1 MTYLT
6 TDSMWPDYW
15 PSLKINDMRNTYWD
29 VQKEK
34 KIFYNQTNECFKIG
48 KPKKERPGEILQ
60 IWKGG
65 KLFAFSWWACNLKY
79 YEWILKTYIY
89 KPF

>member
-1 MTYLT
+1 
-6 TDSMWPDYW
+6 
-15 PSLKINDMRNTYWD
+15 MRNTYWD

-60 IWKGG
+60 I
-65 KLFAFSWWACNLKY
+65 
-79 YEWILKTYIY
+79 
-89 KPF
+89 